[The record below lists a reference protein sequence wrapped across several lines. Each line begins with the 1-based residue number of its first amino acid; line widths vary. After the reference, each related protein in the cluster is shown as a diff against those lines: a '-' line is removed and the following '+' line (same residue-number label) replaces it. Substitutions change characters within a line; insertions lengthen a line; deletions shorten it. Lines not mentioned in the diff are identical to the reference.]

1 MMNGIWIALVCAS
14 VMVAAYLGNMLA
26 VTEATVE
33 WAGKAVSIAIGL
45 IGVMAFWLGMVRVL
59 RDAGLLRLLARALRP
74 IMVRLFPGV
83 PAEHPAM
90 ASMIMN
96 MGANMMGLVNA
107 ATPFGIKAMEDLDRL
122 NPQKGTATNAMCLF
136 LAINTSNVALFPLG
150 VASLR
155 ATVGSEDPFGIW
167 LPTLVG
173 TSISTVVAIIAA
185 KSLSRM
191 PRFRATDPG
200 SLAGSGLE
208 GDEARLIAEAD
219 PESAEAQK
227 GAEEVR
233 ESRSPARKILV
244 RLTVY
249 LIWAL
254 ILAGGT
260 YNLLRWFGVIE
271 GGPAA
276 AAESPGAALAAAGE
290 ANRAL
295 AERGLLELV
304 GDVAKAWLL
313 PLLIVLIALWG
324 WLRGVKVY
332 ESLVTGAREGFDVA
346 LRIIP
351 YLVAILVA
359 VGMFQASG
367 ALDIL
372 IGWLTP
378 LTSLIGLPAEALP
391 VALLRPLS
399 GSGSYGVLAH
409 VMETNGP
416 DSYVGYLTATMQGST
431 ETTFYVLA
439 VYFGAVAVR
448 RVRHALAACLIADLA
463 GVIGAVIA
471 VNLFLF

>member
-1 MMNGIWIALVCAS
+1 
-14 VMVAAYLGNMLA
+14 
-26 VTEATVE
+26 
-33 WAGKAVSIAIGL
+33 
-45 IGVMAFWLGMVRVL
+45 
-59 RDAGLLRLLARALRP
+59 
-74 IMVRLFPGV
+74 
-83 PAEHPAM
+83 
-90 ASMIMN
+90 
-96 MGANMMGLVNA
+96 
-107 ATPFGIKAMEDLDRL
+107 MEDLDRL

-173 TSISTVVAIIAA
+173 TSISTVVAIVAA

-200 SLAGSGLE
+200 SLGAGGERGGVEDLVE
-208 GDEARLIAEAD
+208 EAD
-219 PESAEAQK
+219 PESAEAQRV
-227 GAEEVR
+227 AEKVR
-233 ESRSPARKILV
+233 EGRSPARRVLV

-249 LIWAL
+249 LIWGL
-254 ILAGGT
+254 ILAGAT
-260 YNLLRWFGVIE
+260 YNLLRWFGVLP
-271 GGPAA
+271 GGPVGP
-276 AAESPGAALAAAGE
+276 AEGPEAALAQAGE
-290 ANRAL
+290 ANLVL
-295 AERGLLELV
+295 AEKGLLELV

-332 ESLVTGAREGFDVA
+332 ESLVTGARDGFDVA

-378 LTSLIGLPAEALP
+378 ITSLIGLPAEALP

-416 DSYVGYLTATMQGST
+416 DSYVGYLASTMQGST

-463 GVIGAVIA
+463 GVLGAVVA

>member
-14 VMVAAYLGNMLA
+14 VMVAAYLGNMMA

-33 WAGKAVSIAIGL
+33 WAGKAVTIAIGL
-45 IGVMAFWLGMVRVL
+45 VGVMAFWLGMVRVL
-59 RDAGLLRLLARALRP
+59 RDAGLLRVLARALRP

-167 LPTLVG
+167 VPTLVG

-200 SLAGSGLE
+200 SLAGAGLE

-219 PESAEAQK
+219 PESAEAQRV
-227 GAEEVR
+227 AEEVR
-233 ESRSPARKILV
+233 EGRTRGRRVLV
-244 RLTVY
+244 RLTVW
-249 LIWAL
+249 LIWGL
-254 ILAGGT
+254 ILAGAT
-260 YNLLRWFGVIE
+260 YNLLRWIGVIE
-271 GGPAA
+271 GGPS
-276 AAESPGAALAAAGE
+276 AAETPAEALARAGE

-313 PLLIVLIALWG
+313 PLLIVLISLWG

-332 ESLVTGAREGFDVA
+332 ESLVTGAREGFEVA

-351 YLVAILVA
+351 YLVAILVG

-378 LTSLIGLPAEALP
+378 ITSLIGLPAEALP

-463 GVIGAVIA
+463 GVLGAVIA